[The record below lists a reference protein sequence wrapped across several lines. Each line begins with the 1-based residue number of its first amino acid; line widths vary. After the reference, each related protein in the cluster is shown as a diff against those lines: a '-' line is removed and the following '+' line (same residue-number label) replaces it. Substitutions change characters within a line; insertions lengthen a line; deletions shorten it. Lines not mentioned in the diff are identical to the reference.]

1 MIGKKQI
8 KDGNVAAVTSFFII
22 IFFISQFIDAQQD
35 WVHDK
40 TNFYY
45 AFLIIVYEKWLIQ
58 SSAMLQFLSTLT
70 TRYIFIDSHWQTF
83 WVIFYLSL
91 CGNKITN

>member
-22 IFFISQFIDAQQD
+22 IFFISKFIDAQQD

-40 TNFYY
+40 TK
-45 AFLIIVYEKWLIQ
+45 LL
-58 SSAMLQFLSTLT
+58 
-70 TRYIFIDSHWQTF
+70 
-83 WVIFYLSL
+83 L
-91 CGNKITN
+91 CLFNYCL

>member
-8 KDGNVAAVTSFFII
+8 KDGNVAAVTSFFIK

-45 AFLIIVYEKWLIQ
+45 AF
-58 SSAMLQFLSTLT
+58 
-70 TRYIFIDSHWQTF
+70 
-83 WVIFYLSL
+83 
-91 CGNKITN
+91 